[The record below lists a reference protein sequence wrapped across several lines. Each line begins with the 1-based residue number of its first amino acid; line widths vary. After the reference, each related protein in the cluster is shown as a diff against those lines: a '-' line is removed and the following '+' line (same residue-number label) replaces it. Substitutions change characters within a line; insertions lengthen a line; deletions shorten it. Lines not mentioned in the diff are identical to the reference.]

1 MSAAL
6 TLPYVWATVNRKAA
20 ERNRQPRSLGGL
32 AFYRRR
38 TEILLRR
45 YMSVSMD
52 MGRVP
57 SVMGNLEFRG
67 RGSSYRIR
75 NFEDA
80 VIFVI
85 DVERCLKR
93 LDGFSQ
99 ELVARIALQEYTQAE
114 AAELMNYGVR
124 TVTRK
129 YAEVLDR
136 LTSLFLERKLLVPDF
151 PAGCQEEDERLS
163 AASIKKQVG
172 YCRKIVG
179 GQLPGKLVS

>member
-6 TLPYVWATVNRKAA
+6 TLPYVWATVNEPVV
-20 ERNRQPRSLGGL
+20 ERDRHLRPLGGL

-67 RGSSYRIR
+67 RRSSYRIR

-99 ELVARIALQEYTQAE
+99 ELIARIALQEYTQAE
-114 AAELMNYGVR
+114 TAVLMKQGVR
-124 TVTRK
+124 TVTRR
-129 YAEVLDR
+129 YAEILDR
-136 LTSLFLERKLLVPDF
+136 LTSIFLERKLLIPDLLER
-151 PAGCQEEDERLS
+151 CQEDD
-163 AASIKKQVG
+163 
-172 YCRKIVG
+172 
-179 GQLPGKLVS
+179 

>member
-6 TLPYVWATVNRKAA
+6 TLPYVWATVNQQAA
-20 ERNRQPRSLGGL
+20 ERNRRPRPLGGL

-57 SVMGNLEFRG
+57 SVMRNLEFRG

-93 LDGFSQ
+93 LDEYSQ
-99 ELVARIALQEYTQAE
+99 ELVSRIALQEYTQAE
-114 AAELMNYGVR
+114 AAELMKQGVR
-124 TVTRK
+124 SVTRK

-136 LTSLFLERKLLVPDF
+136 LTSHFLERKLLIPDF
-151 PAGCQEEDERLS
+151 SQASQEGEVFQS

-179 GQLPGKLVS
+179 VQLPGKLIS

>member
-1 MSAAL
+1 MSAAPI
-6 TLPYVWATVNRKAA
+6 LPYVWATVSRKPV
-20 ERNRQPRSLGGL
+20 ERSFQPRPLGGL
-32 AFYRRR
+32 AFYRRK
-38 TEILLRR
+38 TEVLLRR

-57 SVMGNLEFRG
+57 SVMRNLDFRG

-85 DVERCLKR
+85 DVEKCLKL
-93 LDGFSQ
+93 LDGFAQ

-114 AAELMNYGVR
+114 TAELMEQGLR
-124 TVTRK
+124 TITRK

-136 LTSLFLERKLLVPDF
+136 LTTLFLDRELLIPDA
-151 PAGCQEEDERLS
+151 PQDCQEEDKYRS
-163 AASIKKQVG
+163 VASIKKQVG

-179 GQLPGKLVS
+179 RELSSKLVS